1 MITMKSKQPRKQRKE
16 RFSAPLHRRQKY
28 IHAAL
33 SKELR
38 EEMKA
43 RSAQVKVGDTVKVMR
58 GDHAGTEGEVEK
70 ADLRSGTIHVAGV
83 SVFQADG
90 TEVPRPVQPSN
101 VVITKMEMD
110 DEERKKIFS
119 R

>member
-28 IHAAL
+28 LHAAL

-38 EEMKA
+38 EEMKT
-43 RSAQVKVGDTVKVMR
+43 RSAQVKVGDTVKMMR
-58 GDHAGTEGEVEK
+58 GDHAGTEGEVQK
-70 ADLRSGTIHVAGV
+70 ADLKSGTIHVAGV
-83 SVFQADG
+83 SVFRA
-90 TEVPRPVQPSN
+90 VQPSN
-101 VVITKMEMD
+101 VVITKMELD

>member
-1 MITMKSKQPRKQRKE
+1 MIAMKSKQPRKQRKE
-16 RFSAPLHRRQKY
+16 RFSAPLHKLQSYVR
-28 IHAAL
+28 APL
-33 SKELR
+33 SKDLR

-43 RSAQVKVGDTVKVMR
+43 RSAQVRQGDTVKMMR
-58 GDHAGTEGEVEK
+58 GDHAGTEGEVQK
-70 ADLRSGTIHVAGV
+70 VDLKSGTIHVAGV
-83 SVFQADG
+83 SVFRADG
-90 TEVPRPVQPSN
+90 TEVPRSVQPSN